1 MNPLE
6 RFSRACIVPVVV
18 LDNAEDAVPT
28 AKRFLPV
35 ALTLWKSLF
44 EQLLQKTALLL
55 LHPPARICWWELAQ
69 S

>member
-6 RFSRACIVPVVV
+6 RFHVPA
-18 LDNAEDAVPT
+18 LFPLLYWT
-28 AKRFLPV
+28 MQKMQCQPQKRFLPV